1 MPKHHRIQPLTIV
14 LLVMLLVLLPLGVY
28 TLTTAFGA
36 TPLAWLLPGGG
47 NSDAANAEATLR
59 QRADALR
66 APTPNAGSDQILR
79 VRFAATVPTPTPG
92 AVFLPLVS
100 HSSDD

>member
-1 MPKHHRIQPLTIV
+1 MPKHRRIQPLTIV
-14 LLVMLLVLLPLGVY
+14 LLIMLLVLLPLGLY

-36 TPLAWLLPGGG
+36 TPLSWLLPA
-47 NSDAANAEATLR
+47 NASTDAADAEARLR

-66 APTPNAGSDQILR
+66 APTPDASSDQILR

-100 HSSDD
+100 Q